1 MAALPKPRALQ
12 IEFHNPPR
20 PLKTMPDTAPITD
33 ANPTVEEMEAR
44 VARFH
49 DLKPTD
55 DYVDSAIPGCERTTL
70 RVIGQRPQAPLA
82 AEGFHMNIVLCE
94 PGRAAPLHNH
104 LTEEVFVALTGR
116 WEVFWGPQGDRRVFL
131 EPWDTVSVPP
141 GVSRGFRN
149 VGAEPAYLM
158 GMASG
163 KDPGMIN
170 WPGQVRAAALAA
182 GVVLP

>member
-1 MAALPKPRALQ
+1 MT
-12 IEFHNPPR
+12 N
-20 PLKTMPDTAPITD
+20 TAPITD
-33 ANPTVEEMEAR
+33 DNPTVEEMEAR
-44 VARFH
+44 VARFRE
-49 DLKPTD
+49 LRPTD

-70 RVIGQRPQAPLA
+70 RVLGQQPQAPLA
-82 AEGFHMNIVLCE
+82 AADFHMSIVHCE
-94 PGRAAPLHNH
+94 AGKSAPLHNH
-104 LTEEVFVALTGR
+104 LTQEVFVALTGS
-116 WEVFWGPQGDRRVFL
+116 WEVFWGPQGDRHLRL

-149 VGAEPAYLM
+149 VGSEPAYLM

-170 WPGQVRAAALAA
+170 WPDHVRAAARAV